1 MTDTD
6 IYKEIVRIRE
16 EGEEAAL
23 ITIVSTSGSTP
34 REEGTKMVVRAD
46 GSILGSIGGGGLEAR
61 VCELAAKV
69 MRKGKPDRFQLNLT
83 KEEGEGMGMIC
94 GGDLEVF
101 IEPVL
106 SLPILYLFGG
116 GHMSLPVAK
125 IGKLLNFRITVIDD
139 REEFANPQRFPEAD
153 VIITEDFD
161 KVFPKLNITKTGI
174 IVVITR
180 EHKYDEVV
188 LEQALSTP
196 AGYIGMLGSKTKNKA
211 VFSNLLAKGIPQKQ
225 LDRVHAPIG
234 LEINAKTPEEI
245 AISILAEIIKVR
257 GEPRKQNSVR
267 R

>member
-1 MTDTD
+1 MTDAD
-6 IYKEIVRIRE
+6 IYKEIIRIRE

-23 ITIVSTSGSTP
+23 VTIVSTAGSTP
-34 REEGTKMVVRAD
+34 REEGAKMLVRAD

-69 MRKGKPDRFQLNLT
+69 MRKGKPERFKLGLT
-83 KEEGEGMGMIC
+83 EEEGRGMGMIC
-94 GGDLEVF
+94 GGDMEVF

-106 SLPILYLFGG
+106 SPPTLYLFGG

-125 IGKLLNFRITVIDD
+125 IARLLNLRVTVVDD
-139 REEFANPQRFPEAD
+139 REEFANRKRFPEAD
-153 VIITEDFD
+153 TIIVQNFD
-161 KVFPKLNITKTGI
+161 KVFPGLDIKQKDF

-180 EHKYDEVV
+180 EHRFDQVV

-196 AGYIGMLGSKTKNKA
+196 AGYIGMLGSKTKNQA

-234 LEINAKTPEEI
+234 LRIGAETPEEI
-245 AISILAEIIKVR
+245 AVSILAEII
-257 GEPRKQNSVR
+257 QVR
-267 R
+267 RAGP

>member
-6 IYKEIVRIRE
+6 IYKEMVKTME
-16 EGEEAAL
+16 DGEEAAL

-34 REEGTKMVVRAD
+34 REEGTKMLVRSD
-46 GSILGSIGGGGLEAR
+46 GSIIGSIGGGGLEAR
-61 VCELAAKV
+61 VYELAAQV
-69 MRKGKPDRFQLNLT
+69 IRKGKPDRFQLSLT
-83 KEEGEGMGMIC
+83 EEEGKGMGMIC
-94 GGDLEVF
+94 GGNLEVF
-101 IEPVL
+101 IEPVM
-106 SLPILYLFGG
+106 SSPTLYLFGG

-139 REEFANPQRFPEAD
+139 RDEFANPQRFPEAD
-153 VIITEDFD
+153 AIFIEDFD

-174 IVVITR
+174 IIVITR

-188 LEQALSTP
+188 LEHALTTS

-211 VFSNLLAKGIPQKQ
+211 VFANLLAKGISQKQ

-245 AISILAEIIKVR
+245 AVSILAEIIKF
-257 GEPRKQNSVR
+257 R
-267 R
+267 RA